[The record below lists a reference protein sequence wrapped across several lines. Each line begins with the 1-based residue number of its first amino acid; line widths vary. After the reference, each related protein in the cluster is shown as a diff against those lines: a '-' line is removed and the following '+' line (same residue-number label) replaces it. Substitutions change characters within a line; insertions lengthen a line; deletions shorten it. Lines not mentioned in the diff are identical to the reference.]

1 MQLPSSCTSFSIFQ
15 EESPLPVA
23 PSLRSSREYAGN
35 LQLVAWLVWP
45 LSKLKLEL
53 KLCLL
58 DNYYVNCLKMHRR

>member
-15 EESPLPVA
+15 AESPVA
-23 PSLRSSREYAGN
+23 GFPSLSSREYAGN
-35 LQLVAWLVWP
+35 LQLVAWLVW
-45 LSKLKLEL
+45 LSKLEL